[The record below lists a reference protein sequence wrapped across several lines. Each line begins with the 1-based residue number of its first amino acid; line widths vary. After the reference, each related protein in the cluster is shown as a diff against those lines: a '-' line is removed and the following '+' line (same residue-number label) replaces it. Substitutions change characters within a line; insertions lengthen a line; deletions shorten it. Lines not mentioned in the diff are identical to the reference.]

1 MTKSPDKRGLIQLL
15 HSACRVRDSF
25 WSPSNRARILFSLL
39 AVTLFV
45 PVTQAQST
53 PGNLQNI
60 LHEKATLDPSDLAAL
75 QQGEPAVTLLPANHK
90 QEVAVYG
97 LVRVQAS
104 AEMFLQSF
112 RDTMATRSNSAI
124 LEIGRFGTVPSL
136 DDLNT
141 LTLESRDLEDLKKCV
156 VGNCELKLSAKMID
170 QFQKT
175 VDSQSSDYAGQAT
188 QAYKLMLLDYVRD
201 YLTRGD
207 QALIEYADKSKPANL
222 LEGQGVLLNSLP
234 GFFQTARNGSSF
246 RAIENAIVWSKI
258 KFGLKPV
265 LAINHIAIFRSE
277 QELGPQIL
285 ILSKQIY
292 ANHYFDASV
301 ALTGVV
307 RNPSGNHGHYL
318 FYENHSLA
326 DGLQGLFSKFKR
338 KMIERQ
344 AADGLKDVLRGTK
357 MGLDARAINESEA
370 ARPPQTSSWNRLK
383 LSSKQRL
390 LLLCCVT
397 ALVML
402 ALATYARKGSIPP
415 RHAG

>member
-1 MTKSPDKRGLIQLL
+1 M
-15 HSACRVRDSF
+15 
-25 WSPSNRARILFSLL
+25 
-39 AVTLFV
+39 
-45 PVTQAQST
+45 
-53 PGNLQNI
+53 
-60 LHEKATLDPSDLAAL
+60 
-75 QQGEPAVTLLPANHK
+75 
-90 QEVAVYG
+90 YG

-104 AEMFLQSF
+104 AEVFLQSF

-124 LEIGRFGTVPSL
+124 LEIGRFGNVPSF
-136 DDLNT
+136 DDLST
-141 LTLESRDLEDLKKCV
+141 LTLETRDLEDLKNCA
-156 VGNCELKLSAKMID
+156 VGNCELKLSAKMIE

-175 VDSQSSDYAGQAT
+175 VDWQSSDYAGQAT
-188 QAYKLMLLDYVRD
+188 HAYKSMLLDYVRD

-207 QALIEYADKSKPANL
+207 QALIEYADKSKTASL
-222 LEGQGVLLNSLP
+222 FDGQGALLASLP
-234 GFFQTARNGSSF
+234 TFFQQSKQNGSSF
-246 RAIENAIVWSKI
+246 RTVENAIVWSKI

-265 LAINHIAIFRSE
+265 LAINHITILKSE

-301 ALTGVV
+301 ALTGLA
-307 RNPSGNHGHYL
+307 RNSSGNHGHYL

-357 MGLDARAINESEA
+357 MRLDARAINESEA
-370 ARPPQTSSWNRLK
+370 ARPPQSASWNRLK
-383 LSSKQRL
+383 LSNKQRL
-390 LLLCCVT
+390 FLLLCVS

-402 ALATYARKGSIPP
+402 ALGSYARKGSIPP